1 MKKKTRQGTM
11 RISKKKLYKEE
22 KEISNELMHPSE
34 K

>member
-11 RISKKKLYKEE
+11 RISKKKLYKE